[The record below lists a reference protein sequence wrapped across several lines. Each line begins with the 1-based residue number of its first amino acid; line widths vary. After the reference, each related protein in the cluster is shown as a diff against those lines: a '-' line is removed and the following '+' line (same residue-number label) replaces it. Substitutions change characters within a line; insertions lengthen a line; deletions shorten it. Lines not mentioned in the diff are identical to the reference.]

1 MTTRLAELKAAPC
14 ECVKCQSCDGSGC
27 NDCEEFGIV
36 GGECQRCF
44 DLEEAEIQEIENA
57 NE

>member
-36 GGECQRCF
+36 CQRCF